1 MPRSDAPVKQ
11 FSANQSSAPTLAH
24 TASVNAAAVNPD
36 EGTSTSHS
44 DSVRSARW
52 LILIVCFTAGTALRL
67 AHLAAKPFWFD
78 ECFSALLARLDW
90 RNFLHLL
97 WWREAN
103 MSLYYLLLRA
113 WLGIVPVS
121 AQSEFYIRSLS
132 VVFAMATLPA
142 LYWLARLLYDRRV
155 ALIAAVLFTANAYS
169 VRYAQEARSYAL
181 FLLLATLS
189 SGFLVAWRRKPLER
203 NLQGY
208 ILLSIL
214 AVYAHLYALLLIVAQ
229 WIALRRVS
237 LDEFTSPDI
246 ALRQDNAVLVARLRR
261 AWKVIGIAVV
271 PLLIFVA
278 KTGAGPIRWIPR
290 PGIHDLVAFF
300 ENLAGSDSW
309 PLLAIYTLACLGAV
323 VGAGVWF
330 WKRADSWEGWR
341 ARFLLVW
348 LLFPVVLTVLLSQA
362 RPVFLGRYM
371 IFCLPPLLIL
381 AAAGLARLR
390 QSWMLAVA
398 LTAMLFLSLQGVA
411 FVYGHDFD
419 DQRDG
424 SSAASDFILDHT
436 QPGDGVIFHIA
447 EGRVP
452 YEFTRSLRTGENTAS
467 PAFTR
472 PLGPEI
478 LFPHNGAG
486 LNYRDFTGK
495 PTEEFLRSIAPSHP
509 RLWVLLI
516 DNGPQGNPDATT
528 AMLTQTLPELFP
540 NVQRWQF
547 PRVELRLYSK

>member
-1 MPRSDAPVKQ
+1 MPRSDAPVNQ
-11 FSANQSSAPTLAH
+11 FPANQSSAPTLPPG
-24 TASVNAAAVNPD
+24 SVNSAPVHRD
-36 EGTSTSHS
+36 EGTSASQS
-44 DSVRSARW
+44 DAVRSARW
-52 LILIVCFTAGTALRL
+52 LILIVCFAAGTALRF
-67 AHLAAKPFWFD
+67 AHLTAKPFWFD
-78 ECFSALLARLDW
+78 ECFSAVLARLDW
-90 RNFLHLL
+90 HDFLHLL

-155 ALIAAVLFTANAYS
+155 ALISAVLFTANAYS

-189 SGFLVAWRRKPLER
+189 SGFLVAWLRKPLQR
-203 NLQGY
+203 NLLGY

-214 AVYAHLYALLLIVAQ
+214 AVYAHFYALLLIAAHA
-229 WIALRRVS
+229 IALRRVT
-237 LDEFTSPDI
+237 LDEFTSPDMGV
-246 ALRQDNAVLVARLRR
+246 RQDNAVLVARLRR
-261 AWKVIGIAVV
+261 AWKVIGIAVL
-271 PLLIFVA
+271 PLLIFAA

-290 PGIHDLVAFF
+290 PGIHDLLTFL
-300 ENLAGSDSW
+300 ENLAGSNSW

-323 VGAGVWF
+323 VGAGAWF
-330 WKRADSWEGWR
+330 WKRTDTWDAWR
-341 ARFLLVW
+341 TRLLLVW

-371 IFCLPPLLIL
+371 IFCLPALLIL

-390 QSWMLAVA
+390 KSWMLAVA

-452 YEFTRSLRTGENTAS
+452 YEFFRSLRANENTPS
-467 PAFTR
+467 PTFSR

-478 LFPHNGAG
+478 LFPHSGPG
-486 LNYRDFTGK
+486 LNYHDFTGK
-495 PTEEFLRSIAPSHP
+495 PTAEFLRSIAPSHP
-509 RLWVLLI
+509 RLWILLI

-528 AMLTQTLPELFP
+528 AMLTQTLPDLFP